1 MGNYEQL
8 KQAVSSVIK
17 TNGTQ
22 AITGQVLQNTLLNM
36 ISTLGRG
43 ANFAGLA
50 TTNTNPGVPD
60 GPVFYFATS
69 PGIYVNFNG
78 ITIDKAEGIYILYYE
93 DGTWKKGVVS
103 YNKTTIGFDTL
114 DTLTNRYEDGG
125 VYVVASGTIICGI
138 AIQTTEWHPYCL
150 RQLIVTSA
158 LLEGLSET
166 PQAPTMDGSK
176 EAYKVYY
183 RHYDLSTNKWT
194 AWTPFY
200 KEYKTIYF
208 IDAQNLTAS
217 STEDEVKTALGRRTP
232 SDVINLMNRAIFYN
246 QNSSTGV
253 DSPVFVTS
261 DEGNRLCH
269 ITIFDETVTH
279 RVILDLL
286 SGLVS
291 SADSFTMVK
300 NGNKRNSEVFN
311 GCDKTHANGEY
322 SHAEGKDTIAGG
334 DFSHAEG
341 YGTKAM
347 SMASYSH
354 VEGLNTSAAG
364 ECAHAEGNGCKA
376 SANSHAEGYST
387 VAESNSH
394 AEGYKTNASAYSH
407 AEGHSTKATGTRSH
421 AEGTD
426 TTSSGYGSHAEGG
439 STTATGK
446 YSHAEG
452 ASNKSIGDYSH
463 TEGYINEANG
473 LCAHAEGHKTYASGN
488 YSHASGLGTKALLEA
503 EHVFGTY
510 NELSIQHGAD
520 YFWGVPKF
528 IVGNG
533 KDENSRSNAMVVTD
547 KGNQIVKG
555 GIKCGY
561 YLETQNNVGIE
572 EIPIPLDG
580 SVVPNET
587 LFSWLGLSK
596 VEDKDWFTFLQIC
609 YVSRLV
615 FSKGSTNQY
624 FADIT
629 FWNLDDNSIAR
640 EIHFDGKIVHPYDDR
655 IIFVSLIIKQDGIKN
670 VTIDR
675 KMSYI
680 ETTSIMPLE

>member
-1 MGNYEQL
+1 MWDNLKNAIKESIKENGNEE
-8 KQAVSSVIK
+8 
-17 TNGTQ
+17 
-22 AITGQVLQNTLLNM
+22 ITGSALQSALLSI
-36 ISTLGRG
+36 ISNLGEH
-43 ANFAGLA
+43 ATFAGIA
-50 TTNTNPGVPD
+50 NTNTNPGMPS

-69 PGIYVNFNG
+69 PGTYANFGG
-78 ITIDKAEGIYILYYE
+78 ITIDKAEGIYILYYK
-93 DGTWKKGVVS
+93 DGTWKKEIAS

-166 PQAPTMDGSK
+166 PQGPTMSGSK

-183 RHYDLSTNKWT
+183 RHYDLSTNKWS

-200 KEYKTIYF
+200 KEYQTIYF
-208 IDAQNLTAS
+208 IDAQNLTTS
-217 STEDEVKTALGRRTP
+217 STEDEVNAALRGRTP
-232 SDVINLMNRAIFYN
+232 SDVVNLMNSTIFYN

-253 DSPVFVTS
+253 DSPVFVTF

-300 NGNKRNSEVFN
+300 NGNKKNSEVFN
-311 GCDKTHANGEY
+311 GCDKTNANGEY

-394 AEGYKTNASAYSH
+394 AEGYETNASAYSH
-407 AEGHSTKATGTRSH
+407 AEGHSTIASGTRSH
-421 AEGTD
+421 AEGTG

-439 STTATGK
+439 STKATGK

-452 ASNKSIGDYSH
+452 ASTQSIGDYSH
-463 TEGYINEANG
+463 AEGYATKANG
-473 LCAHAEGHKTYASGN
+473 L
-488 YSHASGLGTKALLEA
+488 YSHAGGYNTVTNNEA
-503 EHVFGTY
+503 ECAFGKY
-510 NELSIQHGAD
+510 NSSTASTDPAMKTIFSIGDGSSNNRHNALEL
-520 YFWGVPKF
+520 
-528 IVGNG
+528 
-533 KDENSRSNAMVVTD
+533 
-547 KGNQIVKG
+547 KGDGTLIIKG
-555 GIKCGY
+555 GIESGY
-561 YLETQNNVGIE
+561 YLETNPELYGGLE
-572 EIPIPLDG
+572 EIPVDG
-580 SVVPNET
+580 SVSSENF
-587 LFSWLGLSK
+587 LQWLGLSTNTTWNDFVK
-596 VEDKDWFTFLQIC
+596 IC
-609 YVSRLV
+609 KASRVV
-615 FSKGSTNQY
+615 FSHGTDMSY
-624 FADIT
+624 FANIL
-629 FWNLDDNSIAR
+629 FWNISAVPY
-640 EIHFDGKIVHPYDDR
+640 EIHFTSTLHDYGLDSVVFLSLTIVNRNDKPFIAGRYNK
-655 IIFVSLIIKQDGIKN
+655 VLT
-670 VTIDR
+670 V
-675 KMSYI
+675 
-680 ETTSIMPLE
+680 LEEV